1 MKIAPLRE
9 RVTFYQRQ
17 ITIDGIG
24 NESSSFQKLFSRWCS
39 VRLLSESE
47 SDGAASI
54 KTDQRLRFTLRYDPL
69 ILSLDTRRT
78 RLNYHNQ
85 SYNITVI
92 DGMTYPREIILVDA
106 SKEDSYDN
114 HPN

>member
-1 MKIAPLRE
+1 MRIAPLKE

-17 ITIDGIG
+17 ITMDDIG
-24 NESSSFQKLFSRWCS
+24 NESSSFQELFSRWCS

-47 SDGAASI
+47 SNGATNI

-69 ILSLDTRRT
+69 ILSLDTRWT

>member
-1 MKIAPLRE
+1 MRIAPLRE

-17 ITIDGIG
+17 ITMDEIG
-24 NESSSFQKLFSRWCS
+24 NESSSFQDLFSRWCS

-54 KTDQRLRFTLRYDPL
+54 KTDKRLRFTLRYDPM
-69 ILSLDTRRT
+69 ILSLDTKMT
-78 RLNYHNQ
+78 RLIYHNQ
-85 SYNITVI
+85 SYNITLI

-114 HPN
+114 HSN

>member
-1 MKIAPLRE
+1 MRIAPLRE

-17 ITIDGIG
+17 ITMDDIG
-24 NESSSFQKLFSRWCS
+24 NESSSFQELFSRWCS

-47 SDGAASI
+47 SDGVSSI
-54 KTDQRLRFTLRYDPL
+54 KTDQRLRFTLRYDPM
-69 ILSLDTRRT
+69 ILSLDTRQT
-78 RLNYHNQ
+78 RLIYQNQ

-92 DGMTYPREIILVDA
+92 DGVTYPREIILVDV

>member
-1 MKIAPLRE
+1 MRIAPLRE

-17 ITIDGIG
+17 IAMDDIG
-24 NESSSFQKLFSRWCS
+24 NESSSFQELFSRWCS

-47 SDGAASI
+47 SNGAASI
-54 KTDQRLRFTLRYDPL
+54 KTDQRVRFTLRYDPL
-69 ILSLDTRRT
+69 ILSLDTKMT
-78 RLNYHNQ
+78 RLIYQNQ
-85 SYNITVI
+85 LYNITLI

>member
-9 RVTFYQRQ
+9 RVSFYQRQ
-17 ITIDGIG
+17 IKIDDIG
-24 NESSSFQKLFSRWCS
+24 NESSSFRELFSRWCS

-47 SDGAASI
+47 SNGAASI
-54 KTDQRLRFTLRYDPL
+54 KTDQRLRFTLRYDPM
-69 ILSLDTRRT
+69 ILSLDTKMT

-92 DGMTYPREIILVDA
+92 DGVTYPREIILVDA